1 MVNQSLF
8 VVRRRIDV
16 YFHFIGNRKRKLR
29 LKKSDL
35 FYNLQSESYTF
46 IKRNVYNLFGQLYD
60 IHTQLHM
67 IHTEQQT
74 KPFLRHCL
82 QQFTALFISVN
93 TIFLHNTPFDETTK
107 IAKYSQKSHSNAFQL
122 FSKHRNDLTPF
133 KLFPR
138 LILFQ
143 LIQPVDNLL
152 QHCRSNGLFNIGI
165 LYGRTGNG
173 RLEHV
178 VQAWENN
185 GLHLSVTIL

>member
-1 MVNQSLF
+1 MQN
-8 VVRRRIDV
+8 
-16 YFHFIGNRKRKLR
+16 
-29 LKKSDL
+29 
-35 FYNLQSESYTF
+35 ESCTF
-46 IKRNVYNLFGQLYD
+46 IKRNVYNLFGQPYD
-60 IHTQLHM
+60 IHTQLYM
-67 IHTEQQT
+67 LPTEQQT

-93 TIFLHNTPFDETTK
+93 TIFLHNTPF
-107 IAKYSQKSHSNAFQL
+107 

-173 RLEHV
+173 RLEHM

>member
-152 QHCRSNGLFNIGI
+152 QHCRSNGLFNIGK

>member
-35 FYNLQSESYTF
+35 FYDLQSELYTF
-46 IKRNVYNLFGQLYD
+46 IKRNVYNLFGQPYD
-60 IHTQLHM
+60 IHTQLYM
-67 IHTEQQT
+67 LPTEQQT

>member
-1 MVNQSLF
+1 MQN
-8 VVRRRIDV
+8 
-16 YFHFIGNRKRKLR
+16 
-29 LKKSDL
+29 
-35 FYNLQSESYTF
+35 ESCTF
-46 IKRNVYNLFGQLYD
+46 IKRNVYNLFGQPYD
-60 IHTQLHM
+60 IHTQLYM
-67 IHTEQQT
+67 LPTEQQT

-107 IAKYSQKSHSNAFQL
+107 IAKYSQKSHSNAFQP

-173 RLEHV
+173 RLEHM

>member
-1 MVNQSLF
+1 MCT
-8 VVRRRIDV
+8 I
-16 YFHFIGNRKRKLR
+16 Y
-29 LKKSDL
+29 
-35 FYNLQSESYTF
+35 
-46 IKRNVYNLFGQLYD
+46 
-60 IHTQLHM
+60 
-67 IHTEQQT
+67 
-74 KPFLRHCL
+74 
-82 QQFTALFISVN
+82 SVN
-93 TIFLHNTPFDETTK
+93 HTTYTHNYICYLPNSRRNPSSGIACSSLQLSLSLSTPFDETTK
-107 IAKYSQKSHSNAFQL
+107 IAQYSQKSHSNAFQL

-173 RLEHV
+173 RLEHM

>member
-1 MVNQSLF
+1 M
-8 VVRRRIDV
+8 

>member
-1 MVNQSLF
+1 MQN
-8 VVRRRIDV
+8 
-16 YFHFIGNRKRKLR
+16 
-29 LKKSDL
+29 
-35 FYNLQSESYTF
+35 ESCTF

-152 QHCRSNGLFNIGI
+152 GSTAGAMVSSISE
-165 LYGRTGNG
+165 YSTGEPVTG
-173 RLEHV
+173 
-178 VQAWENN
+178 QAGTCGSSLGKQWSSPECYHS
-185 GLHLSVTIL
+185 LKSLS

>member
-1 MVNQSLF
+1 MLP
-8 VVRRRIDV
+8 
-16 YFHFIGNRKRKLR
+16 
-29 LKKSDL
+29 
-35 FYNLQSESYTF
+35 
-46 IKRNVYNLFGQLYD
+46 
-60 IHTQLHM
+60 
-67 IHTEQQT
+67 TEQQT

-165 LYGRTGNG
+165 LFPVSGLCPSPH
-173 RLEHV
+173 RLS
-178 VQAWENN
+178 A
-185 GLHLSVTIL
+185 LSACKGIKVIVSVPHTVPKSKLFSLPLWNRFSSPEVLPVSPPEPLRRSHIPELRLSPFLFLCVLEYRLTEVSADTRVE

>member
-1 MVNQSLF
+1 MYGSIQITTKIAGNGAIIFSFPESDKEILNNILGQLE
-8 VVRRRIDV
+8 RI
-16 YFHFIGNRKRKLR
+16 
-29 LKKSDL
+29 
-35 FYNLQSESYTF
+35 
-46 IKRNVYNLFGQLYD
+46 GQLYD
-60 IHTQLHM
+60 IHTQLYM
-67 IHTEQQT
+67 LHTEQQT

-82 QQFTALFISVN
+82 QQFIALFISVN

-152 QHCRSNGLFNIGI
+152 QHYRSNGLFNIGI
-165 LYGRTGNG
+165 LYRRTGNG

-178 VQAWENN
+178 VQARENN
-185 GLHLSVTIL
+185 GLHLSITIL

>member
-1 MVNQSLF
+1 MQN
-8 VVRRRIDV
+8 
-16 YFHFIGNRKRKLR
+16 
-29 LKKSDL
+29 
-35 FYNLQSESYTF
+35 ESCTF
-46 IKRNVYNLFGQLYD
+46 IKRNVYNLFGQPYD
-60 IHTQLHM
+60 IHTQLYM
-67 IHTEQQT
+67 LPTEQQT

-82 QQFTALFISVN
+82 QQFTALFI
-93 TIFLHNTPFDETTK
+93 
-107 IAKYSQKSHSNAFQL
+107 YSQKSHSNAFQL

-173 RLEHV
+173 RLEHM